1 MQDLILS
8 LDQGTTS
15 TRAIVFDAGLRAIAS
30 AQIPLAQ
37 HYPHPGWVEHD
48 LEEIWRAAL
57 EVCRQA
63 IEAVGGPRRIA
74 AIGITNQRETT
85 AIWDRRSGTPLHR
98 AIVWQ
103 DRRTGAQCDGLRAQE
118 SWVQSQSGLLLD
130 PYFSATKMAWLLDH
144 IPGARQRAEQGEIA
158 LGTIDAFLI
167 WHLTGGRVLAT
178 DPSNASRTS
187 LLSLESLDWSPDLGK
202 LFGIPLAALPS
213 LVPSAGLLGETDP
226 GLFGAALPIAGIA
239 GDQQAALIGHACFRA
254 GEAKATFGTGCF
266 LLAHTGD
273 RPRPSRQRLLTS
285 VGYRQPS
292 TRAYVMEGSIFSS
305 GASMQWLRDGLGLL
319 GNVQESEAI
328 AAALP
333 DNGGVY
339 LVPAFTGLGAP
350 QWEANARGGVFGLT
364 RDTRA
369 AHLVRAGLEAC
380 AFQAHDLIQSFAA
393 DGAAI
398 AEPLRVDGGLS
409 GNSWAMQ
416 FLADILDME
425 IERPAFQEMTALG
438 AARLAMVGAG
448 LAPRLE
454 DTPDNGLAPRRFEPK
469 LAQSARVALLAGWQ
483 AAVAGVLSH
492 ARP

>member
-63 IEAVGGPRRIA
+63 IEAVGGPKRIA

-85 AIWDRRSGTPLHR
+85 AIWDRRSGAALHR

-103 DRRTGAQCDGLRAQE
+103 DRRTAAQCDGLRAQE
-118 SWVQSQSGLLLD
+118 TWVQSQSGLLLD

-144 IPGARQRAEQGEIA
+144 IPGARQCAEQGEIA
-158 LGTIDAFLI
+158 LGTIDAFLV
-167 WHLTGGRVLAT
+167 WRLTGGRVLAT

-213 LVPSAGLLGETDP
+213 LAPSAGLLGETDP

-454 DTPDNGLAPRRFEPK
+454 DTPDNGLAARRFEPK
-469 LAQSARVALLAGWQ
+469 LGQSARIALLAGWQ